1 MIRNFINCITFSLLL
16 VIFTPANAVVRTG
29 TNYTI
34 RNDGI
39 TVSGG
44 ITSSSK
50 YQVEGTLGQPTPPG
64 TTQSSSYK
72 LYSGV
77 NTIPDTDGDGIY
89 DDLDND
95 DDNDGV
101 ADNADVFPRD
111 PTEYLDTDGDLI
123 GDGSDNCPL
132 IPNTNQQDSNN
143 NGIGDACEADDSF
156 MTLLLII
163 KQKLNNP
170 N

>member
-1 MIRNFINCITFSLLL
+1 MIRIFINCVTFSLLL
-16 VIFTPANAVVRTG
+16 VIFTPANAAVRTG
-29 TNYTI
+29 TKYTI

-44 ITSSSK
+44 ITSSHK
-50 YQVEGTLGQPTPPG
+50 YQMEGTLGQPTPPG

-101 ADNADVFPRD
+101 ADNVDAFPRD
-111 PTEYLDTDGDLI
+111 PTEYLDTDGDTI
-123 GDGSDNCPL
+123 GDAVDNCPL
-132 IPNTNQQDSNN
+132 VWNLDQKDSNN
-143 NGIGDACEADDSF
+143 NGIGDVCETDDGF

-163 KQKLNNP
+163 KQKLDNP